1 MRFTNV
7 VLSAALTLA
16 LGVGTAPAL
25 AADGPTRDLS
35 LLQNHTRH
43 PLGDQ
48 PACPTGQR
56 AAWVDRAATPPRLYV
71 RVGERITWSPGE
83 PEFHGW
89 VCQDITLVPV
99 GP

>member
-1 MRFTNV
+1 MRFTKV

-16 LGVGTAPAL
+16 LAVGAAPAL

-35 LLQNHTRH
+35 LLQQGARH
-43 PLGDQ
+43 PVADQ

-56 AAWVDRAATPPRLYV
+56 AAGVDRAGTLPQLHIDQW
-71 RVGERITWSPGE
+71 GRITFTPGE

-89 VCQDITLVPV
+89 VCQDVTLVPV